1 MFQRQKLRK
10 EFDQKFIELMEE
22 AKKDWAHLKQM
33 MDLSYGENEELR
45 YKALLAKAKYVYLL
59 REAKIRKISIKK

>member
-22 AKKDWAHLKQM
+22 AKKDWSHLKKM

-59 REAKIRKISIKK
+59 REAKIRKISIK

>member
-10 EFDQKFIELMEE
+10 DYDQKFVELIEE
-22 AKKDWAHLKQM
+22 AKNNWAHMKQM
-33 MDLSYGENEELR
+33 MHLSYGEHDELR